1 MINIPNYSEY
11 DHYQKTYLRSANTR
25 QSDRLIPI
33 NINFPK
39 IENGMEWVPLMGWFL
54 KGLWVH
60 GSRGPTLGP
69 EGNQPGIPWEP

>member
-39 IENGMEWVPLMGWFL
+39 IENKFNIMD
-54 KGLWVH
+54 
-60 GSRGPTLGP
+60 SC
-69 EGNQPGIPWEP
+69 QII